1 MKGINYGG
9 EKNENEDDLKQN
21 IEKIKKTKLL
31 QEKTKKRSVTHHL
44 VVSVERLI
52 FTQKSHWK
60 QSCQTCKSMGKNNL
74 CILFIL

>member
-31 QEKTKKRSVTHHL
+31 QEKIKKRSVTHHL
-44 VVSVERLI
+44 VVSVECLI
-52 FTQKSHWK
+52 FT
-60 QSCQTCKSMGKNNL
+60 
-74 CILFIL
+74 